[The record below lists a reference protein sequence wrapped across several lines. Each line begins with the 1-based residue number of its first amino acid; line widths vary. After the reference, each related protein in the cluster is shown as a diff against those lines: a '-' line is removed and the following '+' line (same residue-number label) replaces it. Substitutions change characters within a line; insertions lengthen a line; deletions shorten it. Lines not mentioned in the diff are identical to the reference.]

1 MTPEDRET
9 IRDTARYLRNV
20 RPIDPEELT
29 EYVESRPHSAVVRQV
44 LRESAP
50 EIGLIERE
58 DGTFVP
64 APEGPLE
71 TGFDGVDRLPGRYER
86 RLDAL
91 LTDRFGPD
99 WEDGESGDALRGA
112 IRDLK
117 ERYFGERAVTY
128 DETAALGYAIYHLH
142 DYYAAVQYVLS
153 ELGSRGLL
161 PAHLRVLEVGAGTGG
176 PALGL
181 ADYAEGA
188 LVEYHAVEPSVAADV
203 LAVLLDETGP
213 DFHPTVHRTTAEA
226 FEPEGEYDL
235 LLFCNVLSELDD
247 PVGVVERVLP
257 HLAEDGSCV
266 LLAPADRNTAIG
278 LRAVERALV
287 DDGPLDVFAP
297 TLRLWPGE
305 RPTDDGWSFE
315 VQGDLEP
322 SDVQGRLDGG
332 KRDGSDPEGR
342 TAATGEFVNRDVQY
356 AFSLLRSDGKRRI
369 EAEPSR
375 SRFAPLAEM
384 DRHVTDRIDCL
395 AVKLSRSLS
404 EGRPLYRIGDG
415 SQREDCFAVLT
426 NETSLNRGL
435 HEAGYG
441 ELLVFESVLVLW
453 NGDEAAYNLVVDDE
467 TVVDRAG

>member
-1 MTPEDRET
+1 MTPEERET

-29 EYVESRPHSAVVRQV
+29 EYVESRPHSAAVRQV

-50 EIGLIERE
+50 EIGLLERE

-64 APEGPLE
+64 VPEEPLSPE
-71 TGFDGVDRLPGRYER
+71 FDGVGRLPERYER
-86 RLDAL
+86 RLDDL
-91 LTDRFGPD
+91 VRERFGPD

-117 ERYFGERAVTY
+117 ERYYRERDVSY
-128 DETAALGYAIYHLH
+128 DETAALGYALYHLH
-142 DYYAAVQYVLS
+142 DYYAAVQYVLD

-161 PAHLRVLEVGAGTGG
+161 PSQLRVLDVGAGTGG

-181 ADYAEGA
+181 ADYTEGA

-203 LAVLLDETGP
+203 LTEFLTETGP
-213 DFHPTVHRTTAEA
+213 NVHPRIHRDRAET
-226 FEPEGEYDL
+226 FEPDGEYDL

-247 PVGVVERVLP
+247 PVGVIERVLP
-257 HLAEDGSCV
+257 HLADDGTCV

-278 LRAVERALV
+278 LREVERALV

-305 RPTDDGWSFE
+305 RPTDEGWSFE
-315 VQGDLEP
+315 VREDLEP
-322 SDVQGRLDGG
+322 SVLQERLDGG
-332 KRDGSDPEGR
+332 KRGESDPGER

-369 EAEPSR
+369 DAEPSR

-395 AVKLSRSLS
+395 SVKLSRSLS

-435 HEAGYG
+435 REAGYG

-453 NGDEAAYNLVVDDE
+453 NGDEEAYNLVVDDE
-467 TVVDRAG
+467 AVVDRAG